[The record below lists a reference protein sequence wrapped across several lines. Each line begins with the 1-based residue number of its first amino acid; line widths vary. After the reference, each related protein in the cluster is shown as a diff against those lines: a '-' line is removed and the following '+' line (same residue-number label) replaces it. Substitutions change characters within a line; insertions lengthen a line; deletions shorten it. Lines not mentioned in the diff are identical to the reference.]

1 MTMARSKEFDEQV
14 VLRKAMDVFWAQGY
28 EKTSMQD
35 LVDQMGIHRRSIYDT
50 FGDKHSLFV
59 AALAE
64 YERFITKEME
74 RIIDRSPSVKQA
86 IRDVFLFILESA
98 TDNPKGCLS
107 VNTAVELSLLDTK
120 IDEIVTDMFRKTEA
134 MLQQL
139 IEQGQSTGEVSS
151 AIHAK
156 QTARFLHNNL
166 VGLRVLVKTDYDQ
179 EELESVINL
188 AVRVLD

>member
-1 MTMARSKEFDEQV
+1 MARSKEFDEQV

-35 LVDQMGIHRRSIYDT
+35 LVDRMGIHRRSIYDT

>member
-1 MTMARSKEFDEQV
+1 MARSKEFDEQV

-50 FGDKHSLFV
+50 FGDKHSLFE

-64 YERFITKEME
+64 YERFITKEMQ

-166 VGLRVLVKTDYDQ
+166 VGLRVLIKTDYDQ

>member
-1 MTMARSKEFDEQV
+1 MARSKEFDEQV

>member
-1 MTMARSKEFDEQV
+1 MARSKEFDEQV

-35 LVDQMGIHRRSIYDT
+35 LVDRMGIHRRSIYDT

-64 YERFITKEME
+64 YERFITNEME
-74 RIIDRSPSVKQA
+74 HIIGRSPSVKQA
-86 IRDVFLFILESA
+86 IQDVFLFILESA
-98 TDNPKGCLS
+98 MDNPKGCLS

-120 IDEIVTDMFRKTEA
+120 IDEIVSDMFRKTEV
-134 MLQQL
+134 MLQHL
-139 IEQGQSTGEVSS
+139 IEKGQSTGEVSS
-151 AIHAK
+151 SIHAK
-156 QTARFLHNNL
+156 QTASFLHNNL

-179 EELESVINL
+179 EELESIINL